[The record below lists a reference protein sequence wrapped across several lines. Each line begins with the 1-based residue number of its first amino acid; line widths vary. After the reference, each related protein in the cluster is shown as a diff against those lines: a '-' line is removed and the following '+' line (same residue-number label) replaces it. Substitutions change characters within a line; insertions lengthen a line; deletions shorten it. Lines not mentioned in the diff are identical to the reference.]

1 MSKVGFAALRVGYM
15 VAAEELIREVNKVR
29 LPYNHNTISQAVAL
43 QGLKDKKI
51 INALTKDVAKERSRL
66 MKELSAMDG
75 VTPYPSEANFILFRV
90 GDADGLYR
98 ELLKQGVLIKNLN
111 GMITNAMRVT
121 VGTRRENDI
130 FLKALRSALKKN

>member
-29 LPYNHNTISQAVAL
+29 LPYNLNSISQAVAL